1 MSNAITIAPN
11 KLPADLAA
19 VFGGDRTAD
28 LISSSGGFPVI
39 SIRGS
44 KFRVKVSG
52 EEKPLVNAETGDPMP
67 SLELVLL
74 DWQKGLSKIYY
85 RKSYQEG
92 DDSAPDCWSIDGEKP
107 DPAAENKQSPSCA
120 SCPHNVWGS
129 KITEQGNKTKACS
142 DSKRVAVTFAS
153 NLHNEELGGPMLLRV
168 PAASLKDLTA
178 FARGMVAKGFN
189 ASTIV
194 VRIGFDIST
203 SFPKLTFK
211 AVRPLNE
218 EELYTVAELI
228 HSEQVATIM
237 QSAAVPAVMPVA
249 KPPAPRNV
257 AVDTEFEV
265 NPTPAPAVSVAATG
279 KAKGEEVEDKPA
291 TKAKSAAK
299 PVSKADAKKA
309 SGDDALAGVIAG
321 LDDFLN

>member
-1 MSNAITIAPN
+1 
-11 KLPADLAA
+11 
-19 VFGGDRTAD
+19 
-28 LISSSGGFPVI
+28 
-39 SIRGS
+39 
-44 KFRVKVSG
+44 
-52 EEKPLVNAETGDPMP
+52 
-67 SLELVLL
+67 
-74 DWQKGLSKIYY
+74 
-85 RKSYQEG
+85 
-92 DDSAPDCWSIDGEKP
+92 
-107 DPAAENKQSPSCA
+107 
-120 SCPHNVWGS
+120 
-129 KITEQGNKTKACS
+129 
-142 DSKRVAVTFAS
+142 
-153 NLHNEELGGPMLLRV
+153 MLLRV

-218 EELYTVAELI
+218 DELYTVAELI

-237 QSAAVPAVMPVA
+237 QSAAVTPVMPV

-265 NPTPAPAVSVAATG
+265 DPAPAPAVSVAVG
-279 KAKGEEVEDKPA
+279 KEEVEAEVEEKPAAKAKPAAKPA
-291 TKAKSAAK
+291 TKAE
-299 PVSKADAKKA
+299 AKKA

>member
-1 MSNAITIAPN
+1 MSNAITIAPK
-11 KLPADLAA
+11 KLPAELAA

-44 KFRVKVSG
+44 KFRVKVAG
-52 EEKPLVNAETGDPMP
+52 EEKPLINAETGDPMP

-120 SCPHNVWGS
+120 ACPHNVWGS
-129 KITEQGNKTKACS
+129 KISEQGNKTKACS

-218 EELYTVAELI
+218 DELYTVAELI

-237 QSAAVPAVMPVA
+237 QSAAVTPVMPV

-265 NPTPAPAVSVAATG
+265 DPAPAPAVSVAVG
-279 KAKGEEVEDKPA
+279 KEEVEAEVEEKPAAKAKPAAKPA
-291 TKAKSAAK
+291 TKAE
-299 PVSKADAKKA
+299 AKKA